1 MGFVTIRDSYHLEEY
16 RNVGNIRASTGRDK
30 MNFAKSDMATK
41 QQIRNH
47 FADQGCA
54 VIVSN
59 DGRVRFRKLAATG
72 EMGPWLEGRWQ
83 AEYRVIDGQIV
94 HK

>member
-1 MGFVTIRDSYHLEEY
+1 MGFVTIRDSYRLELY

-30 MNFAKSDMATK
+30 MNFAKSNMATK

-59 DGRVRFRKLAATG
+59 DGCVKFRKLAAPG
-72 EMGPWLEGRWQ
+72 EMGPWLDGRWQ
-83 AEYRVIDGQIV
+83 SEYCVIDGQIV